1 MSQKNI
7 EFKSHKAE
15 SHDDKNIRSSQ
26 HSKIKK
32 SMADQLRGEIDILIQ
47 KQDKAKAEAWK
58 SVEEHERYKAKGN
71 IYESEA
77 EFHWLSYRTWSDE
90 VHRLGEEIQVKLKA
104 VQKYES
110 PSKKIE
116 EPKMIVDKK
125 DYMKYGPSD
134 E

>member
-15 SHDDKNIRSSQ
+15 SHDEKKIRSSQ

-32 SMADQLRGEIDILIQ
+32 SMADQLRGEIRLLIQ
-47 KQDKAKAEAWK
+47 KQDEATAQAWK
-58 SVEEHERYKAKGN
+58 SVEEHERYKAKGK

-77 EFHWLSYRTWSDE
+77 EFHWMFYRTWSDE

-110 PSKKIE
+110 RSKKME
-116 EPKMIVDKK
+116 EPKIIDKK
-125 DYMKYGPSD
+125 K
-134 E
+134 